1 MAQDIP
7 AWVEDTLVPVDKLEV
22 HLKGLRHKAVSVFV
36 MREGRTLLQRR
47 ALEKYHTPGLWANT
61 CCTHPHWNESPRDC
75 ALRRLDEELAL
86 RGLDPQ
92 YRGQVEYRA
101 EVGGGMTEHELV
113 DIFVAEARPG
123 VEPAPN
129 PAEVMDTEW
138 LTLPEVR
145 KRIAAQPEAFTP
157 WLRIYLAEHGEMIL
171 G

>member
-61 CCTHPHWNESPRDC
+61 CCTHPHWDESPRDC

-113 DIFVAEARPG
+113 DIFVAEARAG

-145 KRIAAQPEAFTP
+145 ERIAAQPEAFTP

>member
-7 AWVEDTLVPVDKLEV
+7 AWVGGELVPADKLDV

-36 MREGRTLLQRR
+36 MRGGRTLLQRR
-47 ALEKYHTPGLWANT
+47 ALEKYHTPGLWANA
-61 CCTHPHWNESPRDC
+61 CCTHPHWDEDPRDC
-75 ALRRLDEELAL
+75 ALRRLDEELGL

-113 DIFVAEARPG
+113 DIFVAEAGAG
-123 VEPAPN
+123 VEAAPN
-129 PAEVMDTEW
+129 TAEVMATEW
-138 LTLPEVR
+138 LTLPELR
-145 KRIAAQPEAFTP
+145 ARIAAEPEAFTP
-157 WLRIYLAEHGEMIL
+157 WLRIYLAEHDEMIL